1 MQAYPSVRNVI
12 FMYEMVVRLV
22 SGKANPLSR
31 RWSDDGRRTHARS
44 APSTTFRGTL
54 DYYSSI
60 KYISYRMKCRI
71 NTRVRVMYLRLMIYL
86 YLHHLLT
93 RCLNL

>member
-1 MQAYPSVRNVI
+1 MSSSMSWRRQLAGLSVCQERII

-44 APSTTFRGTL
+44 APSTTFKGTL

-60 KYISYRMKCRI
+60 KYIISDGM
-71 NTRVRVMYLRLMIYL
+71 
-86 YLHHLLT
+86 
-93 RCLNL
+93 